1 MNVLMK
7 TAEGNAYTEVPA
19 KFVTEFEARGWIRV
33 TEETADEEAAEK
45 ARKGKKA

>member
-19 KFVTEFEARGWIRV
+19 KFVTEFEARGWIHV
-33 TEETADEEAAEK
+33 TEETADEEAAGK